1 VLHNPGSESPE
12 LLALDARVASLAGNA
27 CRCKEEFMQR
37 YIAKRVLQSLLSIW
51 VMSLII
57 FGLARFS
64 GNPLDMMLPLEAGPE
79 EYERVSK
86 HWGLDQ
92 PLHTQYYIFLSKAV
106 RGDFGNSWKWH
117 GESAMGLVAQRLPA
131 TLQLAGLAL
140 GVSLVIALPIG
151 VLAAVMKGSG
161 WDTAAKIIALLG
173 QSLPAFWLGI
183 VLMWIFAVHLGWFP
197 ASGRGGIEYMVLPA
211 ITLGWFQVAAIMR
224 LVRSSMLDV
233 LDSEFV
239 KLTRIKGLAEWKVVW
254 KHCLRNAAI
263 APLTYFAIIVG
274 LLVTGS
280 VVTESVF
287 SWPGTGLL
295 VVDAVRARDFQV
307 VQAAVIVFA
316 GIFILTNLLVDI
328 LYAYLDP
335 RIRYQ

>member
-1 VLHNPGSESPE
+1 
-12 LLALDARVASLAGNA
+12 
-27 CRCKEEFMQR
+27 MQR
-37 YIAKRVLQSLLSIW
+37 YIARRVLHSIMAILA
-51 VMSLII
+51 MSVIV
-57 FGLARFS
+57 FALARVS
-64 GNPLDMMLPLEAGPE
+64 GNPLDVMLPLEASRE
-79 EYERVSK
+79 DYERVSK

-92 PLHTQYYIFLSKAV
+92 PLITQYFIFLGKALG
-106 RGDFGNSWKWH
+106 GDFGYSWKWPGH
-117 GESAMGLVAQRLPA
+117 SAMGLVWQRLPA
-131 TLQLAGLAL
+131 TLQLAGFAL
-140 GVSLVIALPIG
+140 LISVVIALPIG
-151 VLAAVMKGSG
+151 VLAAVMKGTV
-161 WDTAAKIIALLG
+161 WDSAAKIIALLG

-183 VLMWIFAVHLGWFP
+183 VLMWVFAVHLGWFP
-197 ASGRGGIEYMVLPA
+197 TSGRGGLSHMVLPA
-211 ITLGWFQVAAIMR
+211 ITLGWFQVAALMR
-224 LVRSSMLDV
+224 LTRSSMLEV

-239 KLTRIKGLAEWKVVW
+239 KLTRIKGLSEWKVVW

-263 APLTYFAIIVG
+263 APLTFFAIIAGV
-274 LLVTGS
+274 LMTGA

-307 VQAAVIVFA
+307 VQAVVIVFA

>member
-1 VLHNPGSESPE
+1 
-12 LLALDARVASLAGNA
+12 
-27 CRCKEEFMQR
+27 MQR
-37 YIAKRVLQSLLSIW
+37 YIAKRALHSLLAIW
-51 VMSLII
+51 VMSLVV
-57 FGLARFS
+57 FTLARIT
-64 GNPLDMMLPLEAGPE
+64 GNPLDMMLPLEATAE
-79 EYERVSK
+79 DYERVSRY
-86 HWGLDQ
+86 WGLDK
-92 PLHTQYYIFLSKAV
+92 PLAMQYVIFLGKALQ
-106 RGDFGNSWKWH
+106 GDFGTSWKWP
-117 GESAMGLVAQRLPA
+117 GYSAMGLVKERLPA

-140 GVSLVIALPIG
+140 GISVLIALPIG
-151 VLAAVMKGSG
+151 VLAAVAKGTV
-161 WDTAAKIIALLG
+161 WDSVAKVIALLG

-183 VLMWIFAVHLGWFP
+183 VLMWIFAVTLGWLP
-197 ASGRGGIEYMVLPA
+197 TSGRGGLEHMILPA

-224 LVRSSMLDV
+224 LVRSSMLEV

-239 KLTRIKGLAEWKVVW
+239 KLTRIKGLSEWKVIW

-263 APLTYFAIIVG
+263 APLTFFAIIAGV
-274 LLVTGS
+274 LMTGA

-307 VQAAVIVFA
+307 VQAVVIVFA
-316 GIFILTNLLVDI
+316 GIFILTNLVVDI

>member
-1 VLHNPGSESPE
+1 
-12 LLALDARVASLAGNA
+12 
-27 CRCKEEFMQR
+27 MQR
-37 YIAKRVLQSLLSIW
+37 YIARRALHSLLAIW
-51 VMSLII
+51 VMSLVV
-57 FGLARFS
+57 FTLARIT
-64 GNPLDMMLPLEAGPE
+64 GNPLDMMLPLEATTE
-79 EYERVSK
+79 DYERVSRY
-86 HWGLDQ
+86 WGLDK
-92 PLHTQYYIFLSKAV
+92 PLPTQYVIFLGKALQ
-106 RGDFGNSWKWH
+106 GDFGTSWKWP
-117 GESAMGLVAQRLPA
+117 GYSAMGLVKERLPA

-140 GVSLVIALPIG
+140 GISVLLALPIG
-151 VLAAVMKGSG
+151 VLSAVKKGTV
-161 WDTAAKIIALLG
+161 WDSVAKVVALLG

-183 VLMWIFAVHLGWFP
+183 VLMWIFAVTLGWLP
-197 ASGRGGIEYMVLPA
+197 TSGKGGIEHMILPA

-224 LVRSSMLDV
+224 LVRSSMLEV

-263 APLTYFAIIVG
+263 APLTFFAIIAGV
-274 LLVTGS
+274 LMTGA

-307 VQAAVIVFA
+307 VQAVVIVFA
-316 GIFILTNLLVDI
+316 GIFILTNLVVDI

>member
-1 VLHNPGSESPE
+1 
-12 LLALDARVASLAGNA
+12 
-27 CRCKEEFMQR
+27 MQR
-37 YIAKRVLQSLLSIW
+37 YIARRVLQSLLALW
-51 VMSLII
+51 VMSLIV
-57 FGLARFS
+57 FVLVRAS
-64 GNPLDMMLPLEAGPE
+64 GNPLDMMLPLEATAE
-79 EYERVSK
+79 DYERVSK
-86 HWGLDQ
+86 HWGLDK
-92 PLHTQYYIFLSKAV
+92 PLHTQYLIFITKAV
-106 RGDFGNSWKWH
+106 QGDFGYSWKWP
-117 GESAMGLVAQRLPA
+117 GQPAMGLIKQRLPA
-131 TLQLAGLAL
+131 TLQLAGFAL
-140 GVSLVIALPIG
+140 GISVLIALPIG
-151 VLAAVMKGSG
+151 VLSAVWKGSH
-161 WDTAAKIIALLG
+161 WDTAAKIVALLG

-183 VLMWIFAVHLGWFP
+183 VLMWIFAVTLGWFP
-197 ASGRGGIEYMVLPA
+197 TSGKGGIQYMVLPA

-239 KLTRIKGLAEWKVVW
+239 KLTRVKGLAEWKVVW

-263 APLTYFAIIVG
+263 APLTFFAIIAGV
-274 LLVTGS
+274 LMTGA

-307 VQAAVIVFA
+307 VQAVVIVFA

>member
-1 VLHNPGSESPE
+1 M
-12 LLALDARVASLAGNA
+12 SLGV
-27 CRCKEEFMQR
+27 EGFMQR
-37 YIAKRVLQSLLSIW
+37 FVARRALQSLLAIW
-51 VMSLII
+51 VMSLIV
-57 FGLARFS
+57 FSLARFT

-79 EYERVSK
+79 DYERVSK
-86 HWGLDQ
+86 HWGLDK
-92 PLHTQYYIFLSKAV
+92 PLVLQYVIFLSKAV
-106 RGDFGNSWKWH
+106 QGDFGNSWKWH
-117 GESAMGLVAQRLPA
+117 GYSAMGLVAARLPA
-131 TLQLAGLAL
+131 TLQLAGFAL
-140 GVSLVIALPIG
+140 VISVLIALPVG
-151 VLAAVMKGSG
+151 VLSAVKKGTG
-161 WDTAAKIIALLG
+161 WDSVAKIVALLG
-173 QSLPAFWLGI
+173 QSLPGFWLGI

-197 ASGRGGIEYMVLPA
+197 TSGRGGIQYMVLPA
-211 ITLGWFQVAAIMR
+211 ITLGWFQVAVIMR

-233 LDSEFV
+233 LDSEYV
-239 KLTRIKGLAEWKVVW
+239 KLTRIKGLAEWKVIW

-263 APLTYFAIIVG
+263 APLTFFAIIAGV
-274 LLVTGS
+274 LMTGS

-307 VQAAVIVFA
+307 VQAVVIVFS

>member
-1 VLHNPGSESPE
+1 
-12 LLALDARVASLAGNA
+12 
-27 CRCKEEFMQR
+27 MQR
-37 YIAKRVLQSLLSIW
+37 FIARRALQSLLAIW
-51 VMSLII
+51 VMSLIV
-57 FGLARFS
+57 FSLARIT
-64 GNPLDMMLPLEAGPE
+64 GNPLDVMLPLEAGPE
-79 EYERVSK
+79 DYERLSK

-92 PLHTQYYIFLSKAV
+92 PLYIQYAIFLSKAV
-106 RGDFGNSWKWH
+106 QGDFGNSWKWH
-117 GESAMGLVAQRLPA
+117 GYTAMGLVRQRLPA
-131 TLQLAGLAL
+131 TLQLAGFAL
-140 GVSLVIALPIG
+140 LISIVIAVPIG
-151 VLAAVMKGSG
+151 VLAAVMKGTSWDSG
-161 WDTAAKIIALLG
+161 AKLIALLG
-173 QSLPAFWLGI
+173 QSLPGFWLGI

-197 ASGRGGIEYMVLPA
+197 TSGRGGIEYMILPA
-211 ITLGWFQVAAIMR
+211 ITLGWFQVAVIMR

-239 KLTRIKGLAEWKVVW
+239 KLTRIKGLAEWKVIW

-263 APLTYFAIIVG
+263 APLTFFAIIAGV
-274 LLVTGS
+274 LMTGS

-307 VQAAVIVFA
+307 VQAVVIVFS
-316 GIFILTNLLVDI
+316 GIFILTNLVVDI

>member
-1 VLHNPGSESPE
+1 
-12 LLALDARVASLAGNA
+12 
-27 CRCKEEFMQR
+27 MQR
-37 YIAKRVLQSLLSIW
+37 YIARRVLQSLLSIW
-51 VMSLII
+51 VMTLIV
-57 FGLARFS
+57 FTLARFS

-92 PLHTQYYIFLSKAV
+92 PLHTQYFIFLSKAV

-131 TLQLAGLAL
+131 TLQLAGVAL

-316 GIFILTNLLVDI
+316 GIFILTNLMVDI

>member
-1 VLHNPGSESPE
+1 
-12 LLALDARVASLAGNA
+12 
-27 CRCKEEFMQR
+27 MQR
-37 YIAKRVLQSLLSIW
+37 YVARRVFHSILAILA
-51 VMSLII
+51 MSLIV
-57 FGLARFS
+57 FSLARIS
-64 GNPLDMMLPLEAGPE
+64 GNPLDVMLPLEATPE
-79 EYERVSK
+79 DYARVSK

-92 PLHTQYYIFLSKAV
+92 PLHTQYMIFMSKAV

-117 GESAMGLVAQRLPA
+117 GHSAMGLVWQRLPA
-131 TLQLAGLAL
+131 TLQLAGFAL
-140 GVSLVIALPIG
+140 LISVLIALPIG
-151 VLAAVMKGSG
+151 VLSAVMKGTV
-161 WDTAAKIIALLG
+161 WDSAAKVIALLG

-197 ASGRGGIEYMVLPA
+197 TSGKGGLSHMVLPA
-211 ITLGWFQVAAIMR
+211 ITLGWFQVAALMR
-224 LVRSSMLDV
+224 LVRSSMLEV

-239 KLTRIKGLAEWKVVW
+239 KLTRIKGLPEWKVVW

-263 APLTYFAIIVG
+263 APLTFFAIIAGV
-274 LLVTGS
+274 LMTGA

-307 VQAAVIVFA
+307 VQAVVIVFA
-316 GIFILTNLLVDI
+316 GIFLLTNLLVDI

-335 RIRYQ
+335 RIRYR

>member
-1 VLHNPGSESPE
+1 
-12 LLALDARVASLAGNA
+12 
-27 CRCKEEFMQR
+27 MQR
-37 YIAKRVLQSLLSIW
+37 YIARRVFHSLLAILA
-51 VMSLII
+51 MSLIV
-57 FGLARFS
+57 FSLARVS
-64 GNPLDMMLPLEAGPE
+64 GNPLDVMLPLEATAE
-79 EYERVSK
+79 DYERVSR
-86 HWGLDQ
+86 HWGLDR
-92 PLHTQYYIFLSKAV
+92 PLATQYVIFLGKALQ
-106 RGDFGNSWKWH
+106 GDFGNSWKWH
-117 GESAMGLVAQRLPA
+117 GHSAMGLVWQRLPA
-131 TLQLAGLAL
+131 TLQLAG
-140 GVSLVIALPIG
+140 VSLLISVVLALPIG
-151 VLAAVMKGSG
+151 VLAAVMKGTP
-161 WDTAAKIIALLG
+161 WDTGAKVIALLG

-197 ASGRGGIEYMVLPA
+197 TSGKGSLAHMVLPA
-211 ITLGWFQVAAIMR
+211 ITLGWFQVAALMR
-224 LVRSSMLDV
+224 LVRSSMLEV

-263 APLTYFAIIVG
+263 APLTFFAIIAGV
-274 LLVTGS
+274 LMTGA

-307 VQAAVIVFA
+307 VQAVVIVFA